1 MTLIYAPVSIGDL
14 WDKITILHIKKEEY
28 TKNLVN
34 NPVNSTKI
42 GYVEKELEELMK
54 IIEGIPMPESGPVT
68 EQVTALKEV
77 NHMIWRNE
85 EVSRTYGEGLKDY
98 DNEFIKIAAQT
109 HMGNATRCQIKLDI
123 NMLYGSYI
131 VETKSYI
138 NEGL

>member
-54 IIEGIPMPESGPVT
+54 IIDGIPVPASGPVT
-68 EQVTALKEV
+68 EQVAALKEV

-98 DNEFIKIAAQT
+98 DNEFIKIAVQT
-109 HMGNATRCQIKLDI
+109 HKGNATRCQIKLDI

>member
-28 TKNLVN
+28 TANLAN
-34 NPVNSTKI
+34 NPMNSVKI
-42 GYVEKELEELMK
+42 GYVEKELAELMK
-54 IIEGIPMPESGPVT
+54 IIDGIPMPATGPVT
-68 EQVTALKEV
+68 DQVAALKEV

-98 DNEFIKIAAQT
+98 DDEFIGIAAQT
-109 HMGNATRCQIKLDI
+109 HKGNATRCQIKLDI